1 MTDNS
6 QSVDVAIIGG
16 GLAGLTLAL
25 QLKQTSPALSIVV
38 LEKNALPPPA
48 AAHKVGE
55 ATVEIGAHYLA
66 HTLELKALLEKTQL
80 RKFGLRLF
88 FGSGN
93 HSDLANADELGASSL
108 LPAISYQLDRGV
120 LEKDL
125 CDVLVS
131 HDIDVR
137 GGSRVTSIAIGA
149 SGDDHQLNVAS
160 DDTEYTIRSRWLID
174 ASSRSAALKRHLEM
188 THPSDHKMS
197 AAWFRMDT
205 PISVDDWSSDALW
218 QARCNGLS
226 RQPSTNHLMGSG
238 YWAWIIPLVGGRSSI
253 GLVTDPTI
261 VPLSSYDSFEKFR
274 RWLGKHQP
282 LLAERVDDK
291 ADTLMDFRKLN
302 RLAHGSQ
309 RVWSSD
315 RWAMTGESGV
325 FTDPF
330 YSPGTDFIAMSN
342 TFITDLVTR
351 DCSDAERGIRSSV
364 YEKLYQSFFESTMT
378 LYQGQYAGFGD
389 TRLMSIKLTWDYAYY
404 WSILAWLYFREVLTD
419 LQFLRSAQSDILDIR
434 TLNDRMQAEFRQC
447 AAKRQVDRGSGRF
460 IDQISIPI
468 MVELNAAL
476 LQPTA
481 PPDKELKINC
491 ARLKRLAPMLLQML
505 EGRAAPTDA
514 SELLGDLERR
524 LS

>member
-1 MTDNS
+1 MNS
-6 QSVDVAIIGG
+6 KPDRIDVAIIGG

-25 QLKQTSPALSIVV
+25 QLKQASPALSIVV

-66 HTLELKALLEKTQL
+66 HTLGLKALLEKTQL

-93 HSDLANADELGASSL
+93 HKDLANADELGASSL

-125 CDVLVS
+125 CEILVDHDVE
-131 HDIDVR
+131 VR
-137 GGSRVTSIAIGA
+137 DRSRVTSIALGT
-149 SGDDHQLNVAS
+149 SGDDHQLEVVG
-160 DDTEYTIRSRWLID
+160 DDTDYSIRCRWLID
-174 ASSRSAALKRHLEM
+174 ASSRSAVLKRHLKM
-188 THPSDHKMS
+188 THPSEHKMS
-197 AAWFRMDT
+197 AAWFRLDAS
-205 PISVDDWSSDALW
+205 ISVDDWSSDADW

-253 GLVTDPTI
+253 GLVSDPSI
-261 VPLSSYDSFEKFR
+261 VPLSTYDSFESFR

-309 RVWSSD
+309 RVWSRD

-325 FTDPF
+325 FADPF
-330 YSPGTDFIAMSN
+330 YSPGTDFIALSN

-351 DCSDAERGIRSSV
+351 NCSDVERGVRSSV

-378 LYQGQYAGFGD
+378 LYQGQYGGFGD

-404 WSILAWLYFREVLTD
+404 WSILASLYFRDVLTD
-419 LQFLRSAQSDILDIR
+419 LSFLRSAQSGILEIR
-434 TLNDRMQAEFRQC
+434 SLNDTMQTEFQKR
-447 AAKRQVDRGSGRF
+447 AANRHVDHGSGRF
-460 IDQISIPI
+460 IDQISIPL

-476 LQPTA
+476 LQPATA
-481 PPDKELKINC
+481 PEQELKTNC
-491 ARLKRLAPMLLQML
+491 ARLKRLAPMLLQIL
-505 EGRAAPTDA
+505 AGRAAPAGA